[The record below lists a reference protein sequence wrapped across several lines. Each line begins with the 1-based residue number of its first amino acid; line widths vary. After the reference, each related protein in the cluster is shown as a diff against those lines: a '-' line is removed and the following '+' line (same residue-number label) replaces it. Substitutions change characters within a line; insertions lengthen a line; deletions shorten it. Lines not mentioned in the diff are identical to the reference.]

1 MGIISMGLDANV
13 LIGVSSGL
21 IGAVGA
27 YIKLKSSMEVLKS
40 KDTSQQKE
48 INDIKESKKEMNI
61 VIHKRIDIMKSELT
75 TLQME
80 VTKGHNTLQTLMA
93 QMELRIV
100 KEIQKL
106 QK

>member
-1 MGIISMGLDANV
+1 MGLDANV